1 MNYIL
6 RAVIHE
12 DQWERQLEDIIWVCH
27 EAGIEEVYLKE
38 QCHQILMSPFPM
50 EKHRRMAEIYGKMAE
65 RLREERI
72 TYSINLATSVGHVD
86 CRLKI
91 SSHMESLQGRV
102 YNLLILYTVFWMRD
116 GRITLQVYV
125 LSMHLLTLLF

>member
-12 DQWERQLEDIIWVCH
+12 DQWERQLDDIVWVCH

-50 EKHRRMAEIYGKMAE
+50 EKHRRMARDIWENGGAAK
-65 RLREERI
+65 RRENYI
-72 TYSINLATSVGHVD
+72 QY
-86 CRLKI
+86 
-91 SSHMESLQGRV
+91 
-102 YNLLILYTVFWMRD
+102 
-116 GRITLQVYV
+116 
-125 LSMHLLTLLF
+125 